1 MTPKAV
7 NLYTLQVV
15 LRELGP
21 PWGLEG
27 KEEWLSHCIL
37 VNLARSWGVA
47 SCLVTGHW
55 ADNKGALLWFFKND
69 QPCTTPKRHSFKSWR
84 AWRVARMREVHF
96 WILRVGFAILGCFFA
111 DHHMSMNIYSQC
123 TGTILYGL
131 RGLFKTMFS
140 LHFSKDDVRTIS
152 KLQAKELPGI
162 RKCKRAGHAAC
173 LTIIHWLEVAVSCHL
188 SSTAQIKRRSITR
201 CDVTSNQLL

>member
-69 QPCTTPKRHSFKSWR
+69 QPCTPPKRHSFKSCR

-152 KLQAKELPGI
+152 KLQAK
-162 RKCKRAGHAAC
+162 RAARNSQMQTGGAC
-173 LTIIHWLEVAVSCHL
+173 GMLNNYTLAWS
-188 SSTAQIKRRSITR
+188 RRLMPSQLY
-201 CDVTSNQLL
+201 SPNQKEINN